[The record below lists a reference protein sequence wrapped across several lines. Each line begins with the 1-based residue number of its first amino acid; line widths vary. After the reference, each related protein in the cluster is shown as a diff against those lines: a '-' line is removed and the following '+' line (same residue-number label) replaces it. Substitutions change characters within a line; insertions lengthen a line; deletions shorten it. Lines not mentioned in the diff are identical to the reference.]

1 MKLQRFGWKDLLFLA
16 TLLLCGILL
25 TAGIYLHA
33 KDGQFVRITI
43 GGAVYGTYP
52 LDEDQEISVESDG
65 ERINLVRIRNGSVS
79 MEQATCPDELCVK
92 QGSISKTGQTIVCL
106 PHELVVEV
114 YGTDEKE
121 YDAISR

>member
-1 MKLQRFGWKDLLFLA
+1 MKWQRFGWKDLLFLA

>member
-1 MKLQRFGWKDLLFLA
+1 M
-16 TLLLCGILL
+16 
-25 TAGIYLHA
+25 
-33 KDGQFVRITI
+33 
-43 GGAVYGTYP
+43 YGTYP

-65 ERINLVRIRNGSVS
+65 EQINLVCIRSGSVS

>member
-1 MKLQRFGWKDLLFLA
+1 MKWQRFGWKDLLFLA
-16 TLLLCGILL
+16 ALLLCGILL

-43 GGAVYGTYP
+43 GGAVYGSYP
-52 LDEDQEISVESDG
+52 LDQDQEISVEADG
-65 ERINLVRIRNGSVS
+65 EQINLVCIRDGSVS

-92 QGSISKTGQTIVCL
+92 QGAISKTGQTIVCL

>member
-52 LDEDQEISVESDG
+52 LDEDQEISVEADG
-65 ERINLVRIRNGSVS
+65 EQINLVRIRSGSVS